1 VIRRAMQE
9 YVFSRFYCHL
19 RCSFALQA
27 RGWVADAFCLGLR
40 SFCLMLVLLLL
51 LSTKA
56 VHQHNRLPVAQ
67 GNPRS

>member
-1 VIRRAMQE
+1 MLCKLVA
-9 YVFSRFYCHL
+9 V
-19 RCSFALQA
+19 
-27 RGWVADAFCLGLR
+27 VADAFCLGLR
-40 SFCLMLVLLLL
+40 PFCLMLVLLLLL